1 MSKYRKTAVN
11 ELFYVTPVRAGL
23 VTEPEHSL
31 YRSAP
36 IAHHLNFEV
45 L

>member
-1 MSKYRKTAVN
+1 MSAYRKTAVN
-11 ELFYVTPVRAGL
+11 ELFYVTPVYAEL

-31 YRSAP
+31 YSSAP
-36 IAHHLNFEV
+36 IVHHLNPEV